1 MWGAPCEVYFDLK
14 VFCMVQPDIFLCRLM
29 KSLRQNTTMTINPR
43 LTISPPPSSQNPGM
57 FVSFE
62 TVILRDLS
70 QFRLLGRESNL
81 PIVL

>member
-1 MWGAPCEVYFDLK
+1 MYPVKLIFDLN
-14 VFCMVQPDIFLCRLM
+14 VFRMVQPDIFLFRLM
-29 KSLRQNTTMTINPR
+29 KSLRQNTTMTINPS